1 MTDMSSYTSNRVFE
15 GRRVLTDEQAERH
28 RERLKRALDRRKNDM
43 STETMQSYDAIGP
56 PCGLIRPNTKILLKH
71 KGILL

>member
-15 GRRVLTDEQAERH
+15 GKRVITDEQAKRH

-43 STETMQSYDAIGP
+43 STETM
-56 PCGLIRPNTKILLKH
+56 
-71 KGILL
+71 